1 MKRLIAL
8 LTLLPLLGMGGG
20 QYTIP
25 WHTGAT
31 AAAASGGI
39 TPVGTPVCGA
49 SGYAQSY
56 NLSYTPYAAGD
67 QLIVAAYGLPMTDQ
81 VVTDSAASTYTPLT
95 GTGTQVFQIWGILS
109 LPSGVTYIRISGT
122 NYGFKLC
129 VSEYAG
135 GKHFGNTNT
144 SGSWSG
150 TSYTTSLTMQDA
162 NNYMVSVLGD
172 YNYGQNMVPT
182 ATTGTL
188 RTYTVDSN
196 STMAIQDNTSASAG
210 SLSIAGTTSPSSSGN
225 ILSVELRSQ

>member
-1 MKRLIAL
+1 
-8 LTLLPLLGMGGG
+8 MGGG

-39 TPVGTPVCGA
+39 TPVGTPVCGV

-67 QLIVAAYGLPMTDQ
+67 QLIVAADGGGGYMTGQ

-95 GTGTQVFQIWGILS
+95 VTAYQIFQIWGILS

-122 NYGFKLC
+122 SYGFKLC

-162 NNYMVSVLGD
+162 NNYMVSALD
-172 YNYGQNMVPT
+172 DNNYGLNMVPT

-210 SLSIAGTTSPSSSGN
+210 SLSIAGTTSPSSSGL